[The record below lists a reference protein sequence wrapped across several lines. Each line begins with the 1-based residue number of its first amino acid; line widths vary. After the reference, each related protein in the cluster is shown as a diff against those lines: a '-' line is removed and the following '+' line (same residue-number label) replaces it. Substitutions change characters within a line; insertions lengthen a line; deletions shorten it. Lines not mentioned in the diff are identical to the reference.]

1 MRTCGYSIA
10 LPSEVNLKVTKVFS
24 KNHLK
29 VNEGLSAGIILHVS
43 KKGNFHQVVVFPLSL
58 S

>member
-1 MRTCGYSIA
+1 MRTYEYSIV
-10 LPSEVNLKVTKVFS
+10 LPSEVNLKVTKVLS

-29 VNEGLSAGIILHVS
+29 VNEGLSAGIILNVS
-43 KKGNFHQVVVFPLSL
+43 KKGNFPQVVFPLSL